1 MIIAA
6 IIGGAVA
13 GLLGSILGRH
23 AGTMWAALY
32 AATFIIGVF
41 YSEVIADNI
50 SLSVAGAAL
59 VSFGGAK
66 VLHDVTGFLE
76 RREVRTTI

>member
-1 MIIAA
+1 MIIA
-6 IIGGAVA
+6 IICGVVA
-13 GLLGSILGRH
+13 GLLCSVLGRH

-32 AATFIIGVF
+32 AAAWILGVF
-41 YSEVIADNI
+41 YLEVIADNI

-76 RREVRTTI
+76 RNPVRTTN